1 MSWRDRFSELKDSV
15 DEWRDGSA
23 DRSFDS
29 QVEKHLTTLKSGSE
43 QARAAAVKAL
53 LVQVQAAERW
63 RDPIVKALLGTLPE
77 QPAQAQLEIIA
88 ALRVL
93 RELLPERQDD
103 FFAAIQET
111 LDSPHREVRL
121 HVVKLWTGLSIKSDK
136 RRDETIPD
144 LFELLDDDDKD
155 VRYATQEA
163 LGRVLHKAPAQ
174 ALPKLRDALKHRD
187 WRVRY
192 HAIVLLT
199 ALAGK
204 QPQAAVK
211 LAPAVVAALKS
222 RDRVQERAAE
232 CVGVL
237 GRHSPPAVAP
247 AVPSLIRGLKSNSS
261 ELRKACATALGR
273 IGNRDA
279 LVVIQAVPHLAK
291 ALENDDWYIHVEVLK
306 ALGYIGANKPA
317 LVKPHLA
324 IIRSRTTRAADR
336 NITQT
341 AKWALR
347 KAGGS

>member
-1 MSWRDRFSELKDSV
+1 MCIR
-15 DEWRDGSA
+15 
-23 DRSFDS
+23 
-29 QVEKHLTTLKSGSE
+29 
-43 QARAAAVKAL
+43 ARG
-53 LVQVQAAERW
+53 W
-63 RDPIVKALLGTLPE
+63 RDPIAKALVGTLPE
-77 QPAQAQLEIIA
+77 QPAQAQLAIIA

-93 RELLPERQDD
+93 RELMPERQDD

-121 HVVKLWTGLSIKSDK
+121 HVVKLWTGLSIKSNK

-211 LAPAVVAALKS
+211 LAPAAVAALH
-222 RDRVQERAAE
+222 RA
-232 CVGVL
+232 
-237 GRHSPPAVAP
+237 PP
-247 AVPSLIRGLKSNSS
+247 
-261 ELRKACATALGR
+261 
-273 IGNRDA
+273 
-279 LVVIQAVPHLAK
+279 
-291 ALENDDWYIHVEVLK
+291 
-306 ALGYIGANKPA
+306 
-317 LVKPHLA
+317 
-324 IIRSRTTRAADR
+324 
-336 NITQT
+336 
-341 AKWALR
+341 
-347 KAGGS
+347 

>member
-1 MSWRDRFSELKDSV
+1 VSWRDRFSELKDSV
-15 DEWRDGSA
+15 EEWREGSA
-23 DRSFDS
+23 DRGFDS

-63 RDPIVKALLGTLPE
+63 REPIVKALLGTLPE
-77 QPAQAQLEIIA
+77 QPAQPQLAIIE
-88 ALRVL
+88 ALQVL
-93 RELLPERQDD
+93 RELMPERQDD
-103 FFAAIQET
+103 FFEAIQAT

-121 HVVKLWTGLSIKSDK
+121 HVVKLWTGLSINSDR

-155 VRYATQEA
+155 VRYATQDA

-204 QPQAAVK
+204 QPQAAIK
-211 LAPAVVAALKS
+211 LAPAAVAALKS

-237 GRHSPPAVAP
+237 GRHSPQAVAP

-279 LVVIQAVPHLAK
+279 LVVMQAVPHLAR